1 MYPDD
6 FFESI
11 GIKLSPKP
19 WSIHMQWSTTQPMN
33 WVIER
38 NSLRPEDLL
47 LTLSINDRHWQV
59 SLERRDE
66 VFYAQWGT
74 YGFRVDSQQLKYRRF
89 IKWPAI
95 ESPENIFEFIAEL
108 KLLLGVQFERHI
120 NLQGTLSSRIE
131 NRQLL
136 ANFLG
141 VSPEDFSVF
150 GQ

>member
-11 GIKLSPKP
+11 GIKLPQKP

-95 ESPENIFEFIAEL
+95 ESPENIIAFITEL
-108 KLLLGVQFERHI
+108 ESLLSVRFVKHI
-120 NLQGTLSSRIE
+120 NLQGTLSGSIE
-131 NRQLL
+131 KPQLL
-136 ANFLG
+136 ADFLKVTTDDFG
-141 VSPEDFSVF
+141 VFS
-150 GQ
+150 

>member
-11 GIKLSPKP
+11 GIKLSQKP

-66 VFYAQWGT
+66 VFYVQWGT

-95 ESPENIFEFIAEL
+95 ESPENIIAFITEL
-108 KLLLGVQFERHI
+108 ESLLSVRFVKHI
-120 NLQGTLSSRIE
+120 NLQGTLSDSIE
-131 NRQLL
+131 KPQLL
-136 ANFLG
+136 ADFLKVTTDDFG
-141 VSPEDFSVF
+141 VFS
-150 GQ
+150 